1 MTFTLVEAAEI
12 PAVGGMQ
19 RFTVAVSGGT
29 MHVIST
35 RMPDGSGRSLTSAF
49 QPSAISAGELN
60 TAITTAGADTLTA
73 AAIIGGVI
81 TRSGPTAV
89 YTDTTDTAALI
100 QAAWPG
106 GAVGSSLEITIK
118 NTVAFRETLAGG
130 TGVTLAGQ
138 TVIPGLGVGRFLIV
152 WTGVNTLTMTGLS
165 VTQLT
170 DMPATKYGTMNA
182 TTGSLAAGAL
192 TGAESVYLL
201 STNATPGAQLVRT
214 AAQMLADLPNG
225 QVGQTWTARIINSG
239 AGTLTLTT
247 DAGATVTMTGTM
259 TVLTNTWRDFV
270 LTINTA
276 TTATVQSVGTGTI

>member
-19 RFTVAVSGGT
+19 RFTVPVSGGT
-29 MHVIST
+29 LHVIST
-35 RMPDGSGRSLTSAF
+35 RMPDGSGRSLSSAF
-49 QPSAISAGELN
+49 QPSAISAGEVN
-60 TAITTAGADTLTA
+60 TSITTAGAGTLTA
-73 AAIIGGVI
+73 AAIIGGVT

-106 GAVGSSLEITIK
+106 GAVGSSLEVTIK
-118 NTVAFRETLAGG
+118 NTVPFAATLAGG

-138 TVIPGLGVGRFLIV
+138 TVIPALCVGRFLIV
-152 WTGVNTLTMTGLS
+152 WTGVSALTMTGLS
-165 VTQLT
+165 VGALT
-170 DMPATKYGTMNA
+170 SLPNAKYGTLNA

-192 TGAESVYLL
+192 TGARSVYLL

-225 QVGQTWTARIINSG
+225 QVGQTWTARVLNSG
-239 AGTLTLTT
+239 AGVFTLTT
-247 DAGATVTMTGTM
+247 DAGSTVTMTGTM
-259 TVLTNTWRDFV
+259 TVAQNTWRDFM
-270 LTINTA
+270 ISIDTA
-276 TTATVQSVGTGTI
+276 TTATVQALGAGTL